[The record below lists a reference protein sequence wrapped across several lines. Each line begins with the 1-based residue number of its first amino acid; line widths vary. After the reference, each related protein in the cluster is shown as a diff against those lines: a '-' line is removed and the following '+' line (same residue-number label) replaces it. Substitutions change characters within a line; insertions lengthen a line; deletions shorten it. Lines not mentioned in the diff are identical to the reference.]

1 MTQKA
6 FGTYFRTSVSAASVI
21 AFLKKKHSCQI
32 ESAGAEDLLLEGIC
46 DSRHGGHKQL
56 VFSRYED
63 FPGAQAL
70 TESLVL
76 IENMPDKGIRGSN
89 QFCMVGDPR
98 AAFMDALC
106 WLIETVGV
114 DAHRRGFTEEAA
126 ISSDAQIAPT
136 AVVEPGVEVGAGSII
151 SAGVVLKTGT
161 RVGENSVIRENV
173 VIGSDGVTL
182 YRAEDGRLLKFPHVG
197 GVSIGS
203 NTEIGAN
210 AVIAG
215 GILASTHIGND
226 VVVGNLCNIGH
237 GAVVEDAVWM
247 SVGSL
252 LGGHT
257 RVHAGATIAMG
268 VTIRDN
274 LVIGESASL
283 GMGSVVVKNVEAKH
297 SMFGNP
303 AKRMIGLK
311 TGPDR

>member
-1 MTQKA
+1 MTQPPL
-6 FGTYFRTSVSAASVI
+6 GTYFRTPVSAGRVI
-21 AFLKKKHSCQI
+21 AFLTERHSCQI
-32 ESAGAEDLLLEGIC
+32 ESASAKDLLLEGIC
-46 DSRHGGHKQL
+46 DSRDGGQKQL
-56 VFSRYED
+56 AFSSYDD
-63 FPGAQAL
+63 FPGVQTL
-70 TESLVL
+70 TESLVV
-76 IENMPDKGIRGSN
+76 IENIPDKRIRGSN
-89 QFCMVGDPR
+89 EFCMVADPR

-106 WLIETVGV
+106 WLIEAVGV
-114 DAHRRGFTEEAA
+114 DAHRRGFTEEAG
-126 ISSDAQIAPT
+126 ISPEAQIAPT
-136 AVVEPGVEVGAGSII
+136 AVIEPGVEVGAGSII

-173 VIGSDGVTL
+173 VIGSDGVTV

-197 GVSIGS
+197 GVYIGS
-203 NTEIGAN
+203 NTEVGAC

-311 TGPDR
+311 TGPKR